1 MSVINQVLQDLD
13 ARKSGRSGDEPVWA
27 IDPPAVADAPRRIP
41 ALTLTVP
48 VIAIAL
54 AALFGQGS
62 WGWQTTAT
70 SYRGP
75 MGTTTAA
82 GSVGG
87 PADGGANARG
97 VTAGVPLPGAPA
109 PAGSALP
116 VRVMTIASLRALEPV
131 EPAADP
137 TPNAYG
143 SNPASAM
150 PAVATRSTSTL
161 AASQP
166 ASQGAEPATA
176 TVATAPP
183 ALIPASTAASA
194 PMPPLATAG
203 PAIAWLTSPAP
214 STAAAHSPALA
225 TGQPTGPALASIATP
240 AQAGPVRAAQAA
252 PAAPAALSAPAAP
265 AAPTSASA
273 LRGAAPAAGPAP
285 AALQI
290 ERTSLGPIATGR
302 ADGHYRTAMQRYH
315 AGQLDESARL
325 LQAALAEEPRH
336 TASRQALAAMLIDRR
351 DYAQAQTV
359 LLEGLALDPSQGAFA
374 TMAARLFVRQ
384 GDLDAAARTLQA
396 AAGERAAPELQA
408 TLADVLSRLRR
419 DGEALVHWNIALQRS
434 PAHAGWWLGL
444 AVSLD
449 GAGRAHDAR
458 TAYERALSLP
468 GLKAD
473 AADYARERLASGR

>member
-27 IDPPAVADAPRRIP
+27 IDPPVVADGPRRIP

-62 WGWQTTAT
+62 WGWKTTAT
-70 SYRGP
+70 SAGGP
-75 MGTTTAA
+75 IGAITAA

-87 PADGGANARG
+87 AADGPTNARG
-97 VTAGVPLPGAPA
+97 VPAGVPLPGAAA
-109 PAGSALP
+109 PVGSTPSA
-116 VRVMTIASLRALEPV
+116 RAMTVASLRALEPV

-137 TPNAYG
+137 APNAYG
-143 SNPASAM
+143 PSPASAT
-150 PAVATRSTSTL
+150 PAVAARSASIL
-161 AASQP
+161 AGGH
-166 ASQGAEPATA
+166 GAEAPAAA
-176 TVATAPP
+176 TK
-183 ALIPASTAASA
+183 TAAISA
-194 PMPPLATAG
+194 DAMTGTPLPPQVNAVNAANAANSANSANAG
-203 PAIAWLTSPAP
+203 PAMAWLTAPAP
-214 STAAAHSPALA
+214 GAAPANAPANPPASAAPAAVQGTA
-225 TGQPTGPALASIATP
+225 PALASIGAP
-240 AQAGPVRAAQAA
+240 AQAGMPRA
-252 PAAPAALSAPAAP
+252 PAIPSPVTT
-265 AAPTSASA
+265 TS
-273 LRGAAPAAGPAP
+273 RGAAPVAGIAPAP
-285 AALQI
+285 LQI

-302 ADGHYRTAMQRYH
+302 ADGHYRNAMQRYH

-351 DYAQAQTV
+351 DYAQAQAV
-359 LLEGLALDPSQGAFA
+359 LLEGLALDPSQGPFA

-384 GDLDAAARTLQA
+384 GNLDTAARILQA
-396 AAGERAAPELQA
+396 AAGEHAAPELQA

-419 DGEALVHWNIALQRS
+419 DGEALAHWNSALQRS
-434 PAHAGWWLGL
+434 PGHAGWWLGL

-449 GAGRAHDAR
+449 GAGRGQDAR

>member
-1 MSVINQVLQDLD
+1 M
-13 ARKSGRSGDEPVWA
+13 
-27 IDPPAVADAPRRIP
+27 
-41 ALTLTVP
+41 
-48 VIAIAL
+48 
-54 AALFGQGS
+54 
-62 WGWQTTAT
+62 
-70 SYRGP
+70 
-75 MGTTTAA
+75 
-82 GSVGG
+82 
-87 PADGGANARG
+87 
-97 VTAGVPLPGAPA
+97 
-109 PAGSALP
+109 
-116 VRVMTIASLRALEPV
+116 
-131 EPAADP
+131 
-137 TPNAYG
+137 
-143 SNPASAM
+143 
-150 PAVATRSTSTL
+150 
-161 AASQP
+161 
-166 ASQGAEPATA
+166 
-176 TVATAPP
+176 
-183 ALIPASTAASA
+183 
-194 PMPPLATAG
+194 
-203 PAIAWLTSPAP
+203 
-214 STAAAHSPALA
+214 
-225 TGQPTGPALASIATP
+225 
-240 AQAGPVRAAQAA
+240 
-252 PAAPAALSAPAAP
+252 
-265 AAPTSASA
+265 
-273 LRGAAPAAGPAP
+273 RGAAPAAGPAP

-302 ADGHYRTAMQRYH
+302 ADGLYRTAMQRYH

-325 LQAALAEEPRH
+325 LLSALAEEPRH

-359 LLEGLALDPSQGAFA
+359 LLGGLALDPSQGAFA

-419 DGEALVHWNIALQRS
+419 DGEALVHWNSALQRS